1 MFENMTPKEIA
12 KQWPLMAALWLMEE
26 PDLIKKNYQLF
37 ESAVL
42 SATKEDAVF
51 VSDVYS
57 ALDCLA
63 EAAAQNHQCPQDVL
77 DRLCEHRSAD
87 VRLWATINPSCRLDV
102 FGKSF
107 VRDVENVRMA
117 LAGNAKLPQ
126 DLALQ
131 LSDDVSYFVRQSLAK
146 NPHLHHKLMLYIA
159 KTENDAQAL
168 RFLASNQGANVEVLK
183 TLMDRFVNIPT
194 AKSAC
199 ILREVMLNALCPTEF
214 HWIALKSSQKNMIKM
229 RGVLRGIAESFKDP
243 DIAKELMGSDD
254 YFVLSALANNANTP
268 FEVLAW
274 LVEEDKTDNGDVQ
287 RAYHRLKATQKR

>member
-1 MFENMTPKEIA
+1 MFENMAPKEIA

-26 PDLIKKNYQLF
+26 PDLINKNWQLF
-37 ESAVL
+37 QYAVL
-42 SATKEDAVF
+42 SATKEDEVF
-51 VSDVYS
+51 VRDVYLL
-57 ALDCLA
+57 LDCLA

-77 DRLCEHRSAD
+77 DRLCEHENTD
-87 VRLWATINPSCRLDV
+87 VRMWAAINPSCRLDV

-107 VRDVENVRMA
+107 ARDVEDIRVA
-117 LAGNAKLPQ
+117 LAGNPKLPQ

-131 LSDDVSYFVRQSLAK
+131 LSDDVSHFVRQTLAQ

-159 KTENDAQAL
+159 KTENDAPAL
-168 RFLASNQGANVEVLK
+168 RFLASNKGANVEVLE

-243 DIAKELMGSDD
+243 EIAKELMGSDD
-254 YFVLSALANNANTP
+254 HFVLSALANNPNTP

-274 LVEEDKTDNGDVQ
+274 LVEEDKTNNGDVQ
-287 RAYHRLKATQKR
+287 KAYHRLKTTQKK